1 MKIAIVFEIF
11 LPVVNG
17 IITSSVNLAENLIA
31 QGHEVI
37 FIAPQT
43 EDPEQV
49 VSVGDIPVFYIQ
61 STRNSSYPGMRNVL
75 PWNRRVEIIL
85 KREAVDILHITG
97 PWLLTIACIRAAGK
111 LKIPVVHTFHTML
124 HEPAYILYMF
134 KTPLMVPVMKRVAW
148 WWYRMFVTRAVVNT
162 GPSQMVCS
170 QLQQHFPDSAI
181 HYVSNG
187 VDVARFGNG
196 ASRKAVQERYPEFNE
211 TTMLYVGRV
220 GSEKS
225 VDELVEAIA
234 ILRPANPDIRLF
246 VVGDGPAMLRCTVLA
261 RALGV
266 TDQVS
271 FLGRIPHEELLTS
284 GLIQNARA
292 FITASTT
299 ENQPMTVIEATCCGI
314 PALVP
319 DVEGIREL
327 VSENGLLFIPHN
339 VKDIARAIRRICTD
353 NALHASCSQATETM
367 KNRYD
372 GASVA
377 QEFIHLYQA
386 ALEKGA

>member
-17 IITSSVNLAENLIA
+17 IITSSVNLAENLMA

-37 FIAPQT
+37 FIAPRT
-43 EDPEQV
+43 DDPEQV
-49 VSVGDIPVFYIQ
+49 SSVGKIPVFTIQ

-85 KREAVDILHITG
+85 ERESVDILHITG
-97 PWLLTIACIRAAGK
+97 PWLLTIACVRAARK

-148 WWYRMFVTRAVVNT
+148 WWYKMFVTRAVVNT
-162 GPSQMVCS
+162 GPSQMVCD
-170 QLQQHFPDSAI
+170 QLQQHFPEAAI

-187 VDVARFGNG
+187 VDVARFLHG
-196 ASRKAVQERYPEFNE
+196 ASFEAVQEQYPEFNE

-225 VDELVEAIA
+225 VDELVEAMA
-234 ILRPANPDIRLF
+234 ILRHSNPEIRLF

-261 RALGV
+261 RAIGV
-266 TDQVS
+266 TDRVS

-327 VSENGLLFIPHN
+327 VFENGLLFSPHN
-339 VKDIARAIRRICTD
+339 VKDIARAMRQICTD
-353 NALHASCSQATETM
+353 DALHTSCSRATETM
-367 KNRYD
+367 RNRYD

-377 QEFIHLYQA
+377 REFIHLYKE
-386 ALEKGA
+386 ALSKGS